1 MQNAAISELA
11 GLAASFADSHAA
23 LVARA
28 REVGEHL
35 GLEVVDLRPGADG
48 VWEVR
53 LRLPPVSA
61 WVPEAP
67 SPAAATA
74 EAPVRR
80 PPPEPFV
87 SPVIHSRPFSGDGTG
102 DLERFFAEADR
113 SVRIPPHGRPGSPP
127 ARLGGEERLRM
138 LADVIAGD
146 VVLSLQHQG
155 LHGDGHAVDAA
166 LRHARTHY
174 EAAILRAGMEARMD
188 EFLALYEPACA
199 AARAELLENG

>member
-11 GLAASFADSHAA
+11 GLATSFADTHAA
-23 LVARA
+23 LIARA
-28 REVGEHL
+28 RAVGEPF
-35 GLEVVDLRPGADG
+35 GVEVVDLRPGADG

-53 LRLPPVSA
+53 LRVSA
-61 WVPEAP
+61 VGARAPEAP
-67 SPAAATA
+67 PPAAATPQA
-74 EAPVRR
+74 QVRR

-87 SPVIHSRPFSGDGTG
+87 SPVIRSRPFNGDGTG
-102 DLERFFAEADR
+102 DLERFFAEADP
-113 SVRIPPHGRPGSPP
+113 SVRVPPHGRPGSPP
-127 ARLGGEERLRM
+127 ARIGDEERLRM

-155 LHGDGHAVDAA
+155 LHGDWHAVDAA

-174 EAAILRAGMEARMD
+174 QAEILRAGMEARMD